1 MTRPL
6 EFKTISA
13 IDPDIPASWQDK
25 VFLTFD
31 IDWAS
36 DAVLNHTLDLVE
48 AAGVCS
54 TWFITHPTPF
64 LDRLLANKQVEV
76 GLHPN
81 LNHFF
86 EVPNPK
92 AATLEE
98 TLDSLHNLAPKARVV
113 RSHSLVQSSRLSACF
128 ERMGFTHECNTFVPV
143 SSGVSLKPWRQ
154 SHKPIQV
161 PHGWED
167 DVAVTDHPQI
177 TPDAYLDQVARQQ
190 GLAVLDFHPIHVAL
204 NTEDLARYE
213 RARPAH
219 QDWTALQDHRFEGY
233 GTASWLTD
241 LIRLTTKQPALT
253 GSGGGR

>member
-64 LDRLLANKQVEV
+64 LDRLLANEQVEV

-81 LNHFF
+81 LNHFLRCPTPRPQPLRKPSTACTTWPRRPVLF
-86 EVPNPK
+86 
-92 AATLEE
+92 AAIAWVILAAVCLLRAHGLYPRMQYLRARLVGGIPE
-98 TLDSLHNLAPKARVV
+98 T
-113 RSHSLVQSSRLSACF
+113 
-128 ERMGFTHECNTFVPV
+128 
-143 SSGVSLKPWRQ
+143 WRQ